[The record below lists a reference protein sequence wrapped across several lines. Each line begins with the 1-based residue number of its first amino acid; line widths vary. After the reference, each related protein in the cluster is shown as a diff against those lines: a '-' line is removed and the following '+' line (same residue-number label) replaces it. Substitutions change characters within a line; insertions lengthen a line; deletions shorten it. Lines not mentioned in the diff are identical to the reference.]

1 MASGYQFAHIQ
12 TFSSKGN
19 SANRSYSDVL
29 MENGRTPGNSPH
41 VSEPGK
47 PNLIWGTDPF
57 DCIPIF
63 EKRILDC
70 KAKLRGTGK
79 RFQNNTHV
87 MEGAVFSH
95 PMKSSQLEI
104 ASEEEIKSYLQ
115 WRTDMANFAIKDAK
129 SRGLEVLSVVE
140 HLDEPYPHIHV
151 ISIPLITED
160 NPRCDAKRCHDGHRA
175 SEIAR
180 KKTLES
186 NSGLPSKE
194 ANKSAVNAGTAAFK
208 KAMQDWQ
215 DKVYNEVSVKHGLTR
230 IGPARARLPRDAW
243 LKTKQ
248 FAEQLVN
255 LTKKVGLKKEE
266 FSEVKN
272 KIDTMLNTTQAVYSE
287 NKTLSTE
294 NKALSNDSQ
303 RLAGDVARLQKENEA
318 LKSTV
323 SALNLKYKQDL
334 KVMSD
339 RASQEIERLEEQ
351 LNPRILG
358 RSI

>member
-29 MENGRTPGNSPH
+29 MENGRTPGNAPH

-47 PNLIWGTDPF
+47 PNLIWGTDPY
-57 DCIPIF
+57 DCIPVF

-79 RFQNNTHV
+79 RFQSNTHI

-104 ASEEEIKSYLQ
+104 ASSAEIDSYLK
-115 WRTDMANFAIKDAK
+115 WRTDMANFAIRDAK
-129 SRGLEVLSVVE
+129 NRGLEVLSVVE

-151 ISIPLITED
+151 ISIPLITDD

-180 KKTLES
+180 KKTLDTNS
-186 NSGLPSKE
+186 NLSPKE
-194 ANKSAVNAGTAAFK
+194 ATKSSVNAGTAAFK
-208 KAMQDWQ
+208 KAMQGWQ

-230 IGPARARLPRDAW
+230 IGPARARLPRGTW
-243 LKTKQ
+243 VKTKQ
-248 FAEQLVN
+248 MATQLVS
-255 LTKKVGLKKEE
+255 LTQKVGLKKEQLIQ
-266 FSEVKN
+266 VKN
-272 KIDTMLNTTQAVYSE
+272 KIDSMVDTLEAVYSE
-287 NKTLSTE
+287 NNTLTTE
-294 NKALSNDSQ
+294 NKSLTGENQ
-303 RLAGDVARLQKENEA
+303 LLVGDVDKLQKENNA

-323 SALNLKYKQDL
+323 SALNVKYEHDL
-334 KVMSD
+334 EAMSNK
-339 RASQEIERLEEQ
+339 AAQEIERLEEQ
-351 LNPRILG
+351 LNPRRYG